1 MHNHPTPKF
10 SIITVTYNA
19 EAVLEDTIQSV
30 ISQTYHHVE
39 YILVDGAS
47 KDGTLSIIDRYRD
60 RITRIVSEPDKG
72 LYDAMNKGIRLATG
86 DYLCF
91 LNAGDSFHEDDTLQQ
106 MVRSISGNE
115 LPDVLYGETELVD
128 KEGHFI
134 RMRRLAAPEVLT
146 WRSFKQGML
155 VCHQAF
161 FAKASLVEPYDLQ
174 YRFSADFDWCIRV
187 MKKARTLHNTHL
199 TLTIRRQRQMCIRDR
214 HPGDEEGT
222 DLAQYP
228 SHPHR
233 LSGRGNDHPE
243 PASIPARTLPH
254 HGAALRTDEY
264 RSPSCLVRIT
274 GRDKEIAQ
282 ISRTNI
288 LCSRKTYTLRESP
301 LYPVLYSI
309 GVSTQNIPMFS
320 PKTSGCNGTKHP
332 HVLG

>member
-47 KDGTLSIIDRYRD
+47 KDGTLSIIDRY
-60 RITRIVSEPDKG
+60 
-72 LYDAMNKGIRLATG
+72 
-86 DYLCF
+86 
-91 LNAGDSFHEDDTLQQ
+91 GDSFHEDDTLQQ

-187 MKKARTLHNTHL
+187 MKKARTF
-199 TLTIRRQRQMCIRDR
+199 
-214 HPGDEEGT
+214 
-222 DLAQYP
+222 
-228 SHPHR
+228 
-233 LSGRGNDHPE
+233 
-243 PASIPARTLPH
+243 
-254 HGAALRTDEY
+254 
-264 RSPSCLVRIT
+264 SPSSTIW
-274 GRDKEIAQ
+274 K
-282 ISRTNI
+282 
-288 LCSRKTYTLRESP
+288 RE
-301 LYPVLYSI
+301 
-309 GVSTQNIPMFS
+309 
-320 PKTSGCNGTKHP
+320 
-332 HVLG
+332 